1 MNDLLSKWIFTGDDR
16 NCIKV
21 WCNGRLII
29 NKEKSNHRDDRWI
42 IN

>member
-29 NKEKSNHRDDRWI
+29 NKENQI
-42 IN
+42 IEMIDGL